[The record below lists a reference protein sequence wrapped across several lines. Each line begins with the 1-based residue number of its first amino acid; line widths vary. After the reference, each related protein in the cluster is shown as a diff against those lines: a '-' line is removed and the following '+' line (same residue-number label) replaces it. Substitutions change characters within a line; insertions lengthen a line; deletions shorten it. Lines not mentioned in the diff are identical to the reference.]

1 MASPPQ
7 QTSFRAARYWS
18 NNGAWGLPIRV
29 ALRTSQF
36 VLAMTVIGL
45 YSPDLVFDTHNNRRA
60 DSLWVYAAMVGSLSA
75 LVCIVHCFVTVTRLG
90 WWTIDWVLFILWTA
104 LFGSMGSIYIGGDA
118 GDYQDVTQSVIRMKV
133 ALWFDLLNMLL
144 WLATGIY
151 GMVFC
156 VRARRSRVKVEVNA
170 NKEVEYGL
178 VKAHNAQNEESEECE
193 KGFEKSFEKGSK
205 KGSEEGS
212 EDGSEQDFEKEKH

>member
-1 MASPPQ
+1 MATSQQ

-18 NNGAWGLPIRV
+18 NNGVWGLPIRV
-29 ALRTSQF
+29 TLRTSQF

-45 YSPDLVFDTHNNRRA
+45 YSPDLVSDTHNNRRA
-60 DSLWVYAAMVGSLSA
+60 DSLWVYATMVGSLSA
-75 LVCIVHCFVTVTRLG
+75 LICIVHCFVTVTRLG

-118 GDYQDVTQSVIRMKV
+118 SDYQDVTQSVTRMKV

-156 VRARRSRVKVEVNA
+156 VRARRSKAQVEVMPN
-170 NKEVEYGL
+170 NGVEHGL
-178 VKAHNAQNEESEECE
+178 VDTLDRQSEQSEEID
-193 KGFEKSFEKGSK
+193 KG
-205 KGSEEGS
+205 
-212 EDGSEQDFEKEKH
+212 FEKEKH